1 MTAKDASPLIAGYA
15 LEQVGGP
22 YIYGATAKVCTPAY
36 RRARIKQY
44 PDYEDKIVRNCP
56 VLAGHQKTCDGCKH
70 NGRLSHDCAQLT
82 RYAAKAAGL
91 ALPSGATSQWNKADW
106 VSQGEIDTL
115 PADKVAFVYRKSG
128 DKMQHTGVYLGD
140 GTVVDARGHDSGVV
154 HGALRSYGWT
164 HWGILKGM
172 DSIIEVDDAPI
183 ITTTR
188 PTLRSGARGEDVK
201 VLQRLLRENGYLLDI
216 DGKFGP
222 QTRGAVESYQGK
234 MGLQRDGIVGPMTW
248 AALEADRTGALY
260 TVTITGL
267 TEAVAAQIVKEHGG
281 QMVLEGGD
289 GNG

>member
-1 MTAKDASPLIAGYA
+1 MTAKDASSLIAGYA

-22 YIYGATAKVCTPAY
+22 YIYGATAKACTPAY

-56 VLAGHQKTCDGCKH
+56 VLAGRQKTCDGCKYD
-70 NGRLSHDCAQLT
+70 GRIAHDCAQLT

-91 ALPSGATSQWNKADW
+91 TLPSGATSQWNKADW
-106 VSQGEIDTL
+106 ISQGEIDTL
-115 PADKVAFVYRKSG
+115 PSDKVAFVYRKSG

-154 HGALRSYGWT
+154 HGALGSYGWT

-172 DSIIEVDDAPI
+172 DSIIEVDGASPV
-183 ITTTR
+183 TTTR

-201 VLQRLLRENGYLLDI
+201 VLQRLLRENVYMLDI

-222 QTRGAVESYQGK
+222 QTRGAVESYQSK
-234 MGLQRDGIVGPMTW
+234 MGLERDGIVGPMTW
-248 AALEADRTGALY
+248 AALEADRTGAMY

-281 QMVLEGGD
+281 QIVLEGGD